1 MSIVQQCVCTDEL
14 WHTTSSP
21 PIPPLNP
28 DQCLHKVFV
37 PSVRV
42 CVVHLQ
48 NVQSEKV
55 QPNIQFQHSV
65 RSAAVS
71 SAAWKWQHCKCICLV
86 YCRKGKGYKSVCLF
100 LCIWIYVCVYVFVP
114 VNVCFQKSKYILG
127 SMFVEKP
134 VRGQCCWVLLTPGEP
149 TQHRSTIFTLQIV
162 SHFLLW
168 FLPLPLAFAYFFTF
182 FTQPLLLC
190 ICVFLAELSLYEQFK
205 CVSTNIGL
213 PCVFSIF

>member
-1 MSIVQQCVCTDEL
+1 M
-14 WHTTSSP
+14 
-21 PIPPLNP
+21 
-28 DQCLHKVFV
+28 
-37 PSVRV
+37 
-42 CVVHLQ
+42 
-48 NVQSEKV
+48 
-55 QPNIQFQHSV
+55 
-65 RSAAVS
+65 
-71 SAAWKWQHCKCICLV
+71 
-86 YCRKGKGYKSVCLF
+86 
-100 LCIWIYVCVYVFVP
+100 YVCVYVFVP

-134 VRGQCCWVLLTPGEP
+134 VRGQGWWVLLTPGEP

-205 CVSTNIGL
+205 FVSTNIGL
-213 PCVFSIF
+213 PCVFSIFQQKFVFYILYLIFCLFVFFPNTFEGRVGQNWFMGGKFKWIWSSVQWGLNLNLVGGPRQLHSSLFTHIAYFHCEFIMTLS